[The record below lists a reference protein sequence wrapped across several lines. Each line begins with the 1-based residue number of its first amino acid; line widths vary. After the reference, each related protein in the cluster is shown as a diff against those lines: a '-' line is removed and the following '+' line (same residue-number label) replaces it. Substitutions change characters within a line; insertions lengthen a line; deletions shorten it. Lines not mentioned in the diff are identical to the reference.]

1 MMAAQRVPV
10 IVRGAPLDPAL
21 GLPVAVVRE
30 KRWNIRLEIGA
41 GILLIVIFVWAAVA
55 WATGHPVQTE
65 YGPLIYLCLPGGLS
79 LAWFGWRRIK
89 RGDCVI
95 VAERGFDDRSGDNPA
110 GPILWSEVV
119 SIGEEGKWHLALH
132 PGAVYATRTRPLV
145 IELVAGP
152 RGPLSPLGPQ
162 PRQIRRVAIETNVL
176 EGGRKRLPDLMQ
188 QAHERWLERRVWDE
202 GW

>member
-1 MMAAQRVPV
+1 MDASGGSV

-30 KRWNIRLEIGA
+30 KRWNIRLEMAGA
-41 GILLIVIFVWAAVA
+41 VLLVGIAFWAAVG

-79 LAWFGWRRIK
+79 LGWFAWRRIR

-95 VAERGFDDRSGDNPA
+95 VAERGFDDRSGDGPA

-119 SIGEEGKWHLALH
+119 SMGEERKWHLALH
-132 PGAVYATRTRPLV
+132 PGAAYATRTRPWVVQLV
-145 IELVAGP
+145 GGP
-152 RGPLSPLGPQ
+152 RRPLSPLGSQ
-162 PRQIRRVAIETNVL
+162 PRQISRVSIETGIL
-176 EGGRKRLPDLMQ
+176 EGGRQRLPELMER
-188 QAHERWLERRVWDE
+188 AYARWLERRAWDQS
-202 GW
+202 W